1 MENRSVEIAR
11 KKAQKQ
17 TGKSRQADWKSRDT
31 NPAFFVRADNVLPPT
46 FPVDILPDR
55 RWSTPDPAST
65 LIIPVALRAVTA
77 SPVVLKS
84 ASPAAKAKAKSKP
97 KAKKAAKPALAKS
110 ASTKAVARKP
120 RVAKPRA
127 KATPLPKTAP
137 QKPLSAA
144 LIPQPMADTPVI
156 VPSRPVADPIPLHP
170 PTPLPRARSVTV
182 YRKNGV
188 VDILGYWMRSRVSD
202 LLKLFSPRPKKDR
215 PKTGRP
221 APKMADLI
229 AENTALRQEIARLRA
244 HI

>member
-1 MENRSVEIAR
+1 MENRSVEISR

-31 NPAFFVRADNVLPPT
+31 NPAFFVRADTARPPT
-46 FPVDILPDR
+46 FPADILPDQ
-55 RWSTPDPAST
+55 RWLSPDLAST

-77 SPVVLKS
+77 EPVLLKS
-84 ASPAAKAKAKSKP
+84 TSRAAKAKP

-110 ASTKAVARKP
+110 ASTKPVARKA
-120 RVAKPRA
+120 RVAKPRV
-127 KATPLPKTAP
+127 KATPLPKTAAR
-137 QKPLSAA
+137 KPLSAA
-144 LIPQPMADTPVI
+144 LTPQPITDTTVI
-156 VPSRPVADPIPLHP
+156 VPIRPVADTIPSHT

-202 LLKLFSPRPKKDR
+202 LLKLFSPRPKSA
-215 PKTGRP
+215 RP

-244 HI
+244 LT

>member
-31 NPAFFVRADNVLPPT
+31 NPAFFVRADATRPPT
-46 FPVDILPDR
+46 FPADILPDR
-55 RWSTPDPAST
+55 SWSSPDPVST

-77 SPVVLKS
+77 TPVVRKS
-84 ASPAAKAKAKSKP
+84 ASPAAKSKAKSK
-97 KAKKAAKPALAKS
+97 AKTAAKPALAKS

-137 QKPLSAA
+137 RKPLSAT
-144 LIPQPMADTPVI
+144 LIPQPMAETPMI
-156 VPSRPVADPIPLHP
+156 APSRPVADPIPLHP
-170 PTPLPRARSVTV
+170 PRPLPRARSVTV

-188 VDILGYWMRSRVSD
+188 VDVLGYWMRSRVSD
-202 LLKLFSPRPKKDR
+202 LLKLFSPRPKLA
-215 PKTGRP
+215 RP

>member
-17 TGKSRQADWKSRDT
+17 TGKSRHADWKSRNT

-46 FPVDILPDR
+46 FPADILPDR
-55 RWSTPDPAST
+55 RWSSPDPAST

-77 SPVVLKS
+77 SPVRLKS
-84 ASPAAKAKAKSKP
+84 ASPAAKAKP
-97 KAKKAAKPALAKS
+97 KAKKAAKPVLAKA
-110 ASTKAVARKP
+110 ASTKSVARKP
-120 RVAKPRA
+120 RVAKPRS
-127 KATPLPKTAP
+127 KATPLPKTAAR
-137 QKPLSAA
+137 KPLSAA
-144 LIPQPMADTPVI
+144 FIPQPMTDTPMI
-156 VPSRPVADPIPLHP
+156 VPNRPVADPIPLHP
-170 PTPLPRARSVTV
+170 PMPLPRARSVTV

-202 LLKLFSPRPKKDR
+202 LLKLFSPRPKADR
-215 PKTGRP
+215 PKTVRP

-244 HI
+244 LT